1 MAFSDVARGQG
12 SFVSRTKVLT
22 GQNLTNRSNSI
33 LVAQVA
39 PDSIFEPTGSNV
51 STAFMIVSQST
62 VDSAA
67 TNGSFKLSEGGVATD
82 KTGYETG
89 TLYPIALSYVSS
101 SVTGPTV
108 DLYR

>member
-39 PDSIFEPTGSNV
+39 LPLEVYD
-51 STAFMIVSQST
+51 
-62 VDSAA
+62 
-67 TNGSFKLSEGGVATD
+67 
-82 KTGYETG
+82 
-89 TLYPIALSYVSS
+89 
-101 SVTGPTV
+101 
-108 DLYR
+108 